1 MQYRSLKDE
10 VSVLLGKL
18 AITRLPS
25 GAIGQGFYSTYFLIL
40 KKDGGLRPILNLRK
54 FNRHLRRLPFRML
67 CLSTLLTFIRQGDWF
82 TTVDLQ
88 DAYFHIPIHKDH
100 KKYLRFYFQGNA
112 YEYNVLPFGL
122 SLAPRTFTK
131 CMNAALIPL
140 RRQGLRIANY
150 LDDWVICSPTEQQA
164 RSNTKVV
171 LAHLQKLG
179 LTLNSKKSCL
189 TPTRVVTYLGL
200 NLNSVIMR
208 ASLTPQRQSV
218 LKECLYEFLKK
229 DHVTVRLGR
238 RLLGLMAAACAIG
251 VASHAPI
258 TAMVSK
264 VHSKSIREWTA
275 TGSKRPGL
283 SSSSQVVALNSRP
296 EGGSQAGTVMFK
308 GDHNNRCL
316 TGRLGCYMERQYITR
331 KMGGLVDRR
340 THKPL
345 GAGGSISGLD
355 TFSSSV
361 SGEAGGCSFRQHNSR
376 VIHKS
381 PGRCTFNI
389 PTQEGSGSPVMGTCS
404 RSVPEGCT
412 LTGRGQCS
420 SRPLVK
426 GGSQARRMA
435 TSPSTDTGHLASFR
449 EGQSRSFCHTGKHTL
464 SPVVFDGGPQRA
476 SRGGCSGKQM
486 APSTPVCIS
495 TFPTAACSPGQGENV
510 EGQSPAGG
518 TRLASTVMDA
528 GSNRFAERV
537 AMASPS
543 QTGHAVSGPRSDLP
557 AEFREVQVARLAT
570 RRESARNLGEAVLTT
585 LQAAKAPSTR
595 RLYAS
600 RWGRFSRWCQSMEI
614 DPFSCEVDSILLFL
628 QFLLETGVTESTLRG
643 YVAAISDRHEGYG
656 GNTVEFQPLIKHYLK
671 GARRLS
677 PSRAQLIPSWDLGIV
692 LKALTEPPFEPLDEI
707 RMEFF
712 TLKTAFLLAVSSVK
726 RVSEI
731 HAFSVHPACLRLGE
745 EGSSISLL
753 PNPSFLPKVL
763 PRSFVSRPLVLE
775 PFHPPHNSAESARLH
790 LICPVRALR
799 RYISCTQQIRR
810 SDQLFVCYGDS
821 VQGQAVPK
829 QRLAKWVVRL
839 IELAYHSAGMT
850 PPQGVVAH
858 STRGVATSWAL
869 FRGASLDDV
878 CAAAGWSS
886 SMTFVK
892 FYRLDVATTVA
903 STVLQTAEQAW
914 SALCRQYQ
922 GALNPLI

>member
-1 MQYRSLKDE
+1 MSMGAEHLGVRIQAPIQIQATPISRDCSYCFERRDAIQVSERRSVSSFRKIGDNTPALGSDRTGVLFDLFPDSEERWESSAHPESQEVQSSFKASALPYALSFNPFNVHQTRGLVHNSGSPGCLFPHPNSQGPQKVSPILLSGQRLRVQCSPLRSVIGSPHLHQMYECGTHSSSSPGPTYCQLPGRFGNLLAYRAAGQEQHKGGPSPLAEIRVNSEQQKELSHSHKGGDVPRLE
-10 VSVLLGKL
+10 FEFGYNESIPDSTEAVSVEGVPVRVRQKVSCYSEVGSETAWPNGGSLSG
-18 AITRLPS
+18 
-25 GAIGQGFYSTYFLIL
+25 GAIG
-40 KKDGGLRPILNLRK
+40 
-54 FNRHLRRLPFRML
+54 
-67 CLSTLLTFIRQGDWF
+67 
-82 TTVDLQ
+82 
-88 DAYFHIPIHKDH
+88 
-100 KKYLRFYFQGNA
+100 
-112 YEYNVLPFGL
+112 
-122 SLAPRTFTK
+122 
-131 CMNAALIPL
+131 
-140 RRQGLRIANY
+140 
-150 LDDWVICSPTEQQA
+150 
-164 RSNTKVV
+164 
-171 LAHLQKLG
+171 
-179 LTLNSKKSCL
+179 
-189 TPTRVVTYLGL
+189 VT
-200 NLNSVIMR
+200 
-208 ASLTPQRQSV
+208 
-218 LKECLYEFLKK
+218 
-229 DHVTVRLGR
+229 
-238 RLLGLMAAACAIG
+238 
-251 VASHAPI
+251 SHAPI

-264 VHSKSIREWTA
+264 VQSKSIREWTA

-296 EGGSQAGTVMFK
+296 EGGSQAGTIMFK

-316 TGRLGCYMERQYITR
+316 TGRLWCCLERQSSTR
-331 KMGGLVDRR
+331 KMGGLMDRR

-381 PGRCTFNI
+381 SGRCTFNI

-404 RSVPEGCT
+404 RGVPEGCT

-449 EGQSRSFCHTGKHTL
+449 EGQSRYFCHTGKHTL
-464 SPVVFDGGPQRA
+464 SPVVFDGGPQRVP
-476 SRGGCSGKQM
+476 RGGCSGKQM

-557 AEFREVQVARLAT
+557 AEFMEVQVARLAT
-570 RRESARNLGEAVLTT
+570 RRESARNIGEAVL
-585 LQAAKAPSTR
+585 
-595 RLYAS
+595 
-600 RWGRFSRWCQSMEI
+600 
-614 DPFSCEVDSILLFL
+614 
-628 QFLLETGVTESTLRG
+628 
-643 YVAAISDRHEGYG
+643 
-656 GNTVEFQPLIKHYLK
+656 GNTVGFQPLIRHYLK

-677 PSRAQLIPSWDLGIV
+677 PSRAWLIPSWDLGIV
-692 LKALTEPPFEPLDEI
+692 LKALIEPPFEPLDEI
-707 RMEFF
+707 RMEFL

-745 EGSSISLL
+745 EGSSITLL

-775 PFHPPHNSAESARLH
+775 PFHPPPHNSAESARLH

-799 RYISCTQQIRR
+799 RCISCTQQIRR

-821 VQGQAVPK
+821 VQGQAVSK

-869 FRGASLDDV
+869 FRGASLEDV

-903 STVLQTAEQAW
+903 STVLQTAEQA
-914 SALCRQYQ
+914 
-922 GALNPLI
+922 